1 MNSERLSCQQPASR
15 ALNCAAT
22 GQLPYRTQG
31 RAPCHSIHVCTH
43 TPVLKS
49 LFFQSSN
56 GLTSTPAA
64 LPEDRQALELHLFL
78 THTARLHFLGMTA
91 HTEAGQLPRRGQQQ
105 PRAWTFPAL
114 SGRFPL
120 QADSAATMELC
131 QPHSSAGAAG
141 NSQMFY

>member
-1 MNSERLSCQQPASR
+1 MNSKRLSCQQPASR
-15 ALNCAAT
+15 ALSCAGT
-22 GQLPYRTQG
+22 GQPPYRTQG

-78 THTARLHFLGMTA
+78 THTA
-91 HTEAGQLPRRGQQQ
+91 
-105 PRAWTFPAL
+105 AL
-114 SGRFPL
+114 SRNDRTHRGWPAAKAGPAAASGLNFP
-120 QADSAATMELC
+120 SAVRAVPAM
-131 QPHSSAGAAG
+131 S
-141 NSQMFY
+141 